1 MNPVFDSSGGDRLNK
16 KDVTT
21 VNSNLS
27 VNLIKFISITFVKRG
42 FLIFRNTVTGVPVK
56 IVDSTNES

>member
-27 VNLIKFISITFVKRG
+27 VNLIKVISITLVKTE
-42 FLIFRNTVTGVPVK
+42 FSIFQNTVNRSNYKTEN
-56 IVDSTNES
+56 TNSG

>member
-27 VNLIKFISITFVKRG
+27 VNLIKVISITLLSQERIYNFSKYG
-42 FLIFRNTVTGVPVK
+42 KQEQLQN
-56 IVDSTNES
+56 

>member
-42 FLIFRNTVTGVPVK
+42 FLVFHNTYGK
-56 IVDSTNES
+56 QERLQN